1 MQELNLNGIWEFGFF
16 EKKYLEDIPAAA
28 GELSGQMSVP
38 GCFDA
43 LPDHYCKRGCAVYR
57 RTFRLEQDQ
66 TAVWLR
72 IEGMGLRCRAFLDG
86 RETGFSALPYS
97 TLEFAAGPLG
107 AGLHT
112 LEIQVDNNFDP
123 QKMKLF
129 LPYYDFY
136 AFGGLYHGVSLRFS
150 SVENALDRVLVRTE
164 DYRSGKLSLEF
175 VFKKETPA
183 EKTVRLSIN
192 EEHPQT
198 YIIRNG
204 KLTLERP
211 DLALWSPESP
221 ALHHL
226 RAECDGCVQEE
237 TFGIREI
244 RTDGTR
250 ILLNGQPVYLK
261 GFNRHESHPGC
272 GAATGLQEM
281 LEDLQHLR
289 SLNANFI
296 RGCHYPQTREFLDLC
311 DRMGILVWEESLG
324 WGNLPEQMNDPE
336 FIALQKEQTRLMV
349 RNSFNHPCVI
359 IFAFLNENYSGTDA
373 GVALCLELADTIRAE
388 NSGRPVTFACSHNA
402 VDRACEFMDIV
413 SFNTYPGW
421 ISEHSELD
429 PMEEI
434 RPDLKKILKRF
445 RSLYGNDKPIIVS
458 EMGCCGLY
466 GQHDPAGAQW
476 SEEFQAEYLRNVI
489 DAVFES
495 PDITGLTLWQ
505 FNDAKSY
512 HRNGSVIRV
521 KPLAQNLAGVFD
533 IYRRPKLAAA
543 AVAEKFAKKR

>member
-1 MQELNLNGIWEFGFF
+1 M
-16 EKKYLEDIPAAA
+16 
-28 GELSGQMSVP
+28 
-38 GCFDA
+38 
-43 LPDHYCKRGCAVYR
+43 
-57 RTFRLEQDQ
+57 
-66 TAVWLR
+66 
-72 IEGMGLRCRAFLDG
+72 
-86 RETGFSALPYS
+86 
-97 TLEFAAGPLG
+97 
-107 AGLHT
+107 
-112 LEIQVDNNFDP
+112 
-123 QKMKLF
+123 
-129 LPYYDFY
+129 
-136 AFGGLYHGVSLRFS
+136 
-150 SVENALDRVLVRTE
+150 ENALDRVLVRTE

-183 EKTVRLSIN
+183 KKTVSLSIN

-543 AVAEKFAKKR
+543 AVEEKFAKKR